1 MSTFKGKVAAVTGAG
16 SGIGRALALELA
28 ARGARGLILADID
41 AAAAEDTAQ
50 RVQGAGAEAEA
61 YRLDVGDG
69 AAFAAMASAAKARF
83 GVVHQLYNNAGIAQ
97 GGRSLLQLSREEIAR
112 VLDVNLW
119 GVIHGSQTFLP
130 LLIASGDGHLVN
142 ISSLNGLMA
151 QAECSIYCASK
162 FAVRGFTEA
171 LRAEMLLQRAPVAV
185 VVVHP
190 GGVRTNIAAAA
201 HSAALAG
208 PAAIDP
214 DIRAREQ
221 KRVRIYE
228 ETLFRMTAE
237 QAAIDLLDG
246 IERGR
251 NRILLTRQT
260 KWIDRLVRA
269 MPEHYLPRV
278 VAWQRKLFT

>member
-1 MSTFKGKVAAVTGAG
+1 M
-16 SGIGRALALELA
+16 
-28 ARGARGLILADID
+28 
-41 AAAAEDTAQ
+41 
-50 RVQGAGAEAEA
+50 
-61 YRLDVGDG
+61 
-69 AAFAAMASAAKARF
+69 
-83 GVVHQLYNNAGIAQ
+83 
-97 GGRSLLQLSREEIAR
+97 
-112 VLDVNLW
+112 
-119 GVIHGSQTFLP
+119 
-130 LLIASGDGHLVN
+130 
-142 ISSLNGLMA
+142 
-151 QAECSIYCASK
+151 
-162 FAVRGFTEA
+162 
-171 LRAEMLLQRAPVAV
+171 
-185 VVVHP
+185 
-190 GGVRTNIAAAA
+190 
-201 HSAALAG
+201 
-208 PAAIDP
+208 DP